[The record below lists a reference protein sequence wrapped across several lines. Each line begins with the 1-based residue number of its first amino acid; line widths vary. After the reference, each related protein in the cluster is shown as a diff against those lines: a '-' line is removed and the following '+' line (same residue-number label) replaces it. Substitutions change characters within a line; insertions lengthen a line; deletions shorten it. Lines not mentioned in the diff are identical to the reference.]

1 MNIDQAS
8 ACSSEH
14 LGLFLIFRESAK
26 LVQMILPVPILKFCL
41 GICTYR
47 IAALSSGCFPSL
59 DFAIYPVEE
68 YRTMIVTGLQHLC
81 GHTNAV
87 FATNIH
93 WKQTAVGMAVNRR
106 CGVSHMYTEAPHVHR
121 GKYSG
126 KHKYALEGTK
136 LLRMPSEDCKVR
148 ICNAFR
154 RPQEVHQIYSRLQLM
169 TKRPSPKNH
178 PEAFEPGKLRVLVGL
193 CLSGEL

>member
-26 LVQMILPVPILKFCL
+26 LVQMILTVPILKFCL
-41 GICTYR
+41 GIGTYR

-68 YRTMIVTGLQHLC
+68 YKATIVTGLQHLC

-87 FATNIH
+87 FAMNIH
-93 WKQTAVGMAVNRR
+93 
-106 CGVSHMYTEAPHVHR
+106 
-121 GKYSG
+121 
-126 KHKYALEGTK
+126 
-136 LLRMPSEDCKVR
+136 
-148 ICNAFR
+148 
-154 RPQEVHQIYSRLQLM
+154 
-169 TKRPSPKNH
+169 
-178 PEAFEPGKLRVLVGL
+178 
-193 CLSGEL
+193 